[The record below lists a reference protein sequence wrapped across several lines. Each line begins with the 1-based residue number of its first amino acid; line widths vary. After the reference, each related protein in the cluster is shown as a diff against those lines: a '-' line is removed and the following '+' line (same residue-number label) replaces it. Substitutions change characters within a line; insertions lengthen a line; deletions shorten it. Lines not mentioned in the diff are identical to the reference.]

1 MQLTRRALIAG
12 LALLLSCGSAMAQ
25 YPEKPVRLVVPFPPG
40 GPTDVFARVL
50 SIGLAEQL
58 GQQVVIDNKAGA
70 GGTVGT
76 DLVAKAKPDGYTLLF
91 GTAATHG
98 INVSLYETLPYDPL
112 KDFEL
117 IALAGLVPMVLLV
130 PPDQPRVLKELI
142 AKLKSEPGKATYASS
157 GNGTTNHLAGELF
170 KSRAGVDAVHV
181 PYRGSGPA
189 LQDLMGG
196 RVTFMFD
203 SFGTSLEQIKAGKL
217 YAVAIMADKRSQA
230 RPDVP
235 TTAEAGLR
243 DFVGGTWNV
252 VAAPEL
258 GLQLK
263 TWCYPI
269 MGCAGYRG
277 YFDLDFLIDTDSG
290 EVYLGELNPRICGA
304 SPMTNHAAFAYAETF
319 ALDATVDVV
328 GLDHDL
334 HLDLGQKIDHVFRAA
349 IQLGMAFLP
358 PEPLRLQHRDAL
370 QANLVQRVLHLIQF
384 ERLNDSLD
392 LFHARQARSGR
403 ASPGVR
409 LPERLLTFSSMNS
422 TISDHLSVP
431 CRPK

>member
-1 MQLTRRALIAG
+1 MQLTRRALTAG
-12 LALLLSCGSAMAQ
+12 LALLLSCGSALAQ
-25 YPEKPVRLVVPFPPG
+25 YPDKPLRLVVPFPPG

-50 SIGLAEQL
+50 SAGLAEQL
-58 GQQVVIDNKAGA
+58 GQQILIDNKAGA

-117 IALAGLVPMVLLV
+117 IALTGLVPMVLLV
-130 PPDQPRVLKELI
+130 PPDQPRTLKELV
-142 AKLKSEPGKATYASS
+142 AKLKAEPGKATYASS

-196 RVTFMFD
+196 RLTFMFD

-235 TTAEAGLR
+235 TTAEAGLA

-252 VAAPEL
+252 VAAPAGTPREIVDRLNAAINKALASETVADRLRQL
-258 GLQLK
+258 G
-263 TWCYPI
+263 I
-269 MGCAGYRG
+269 EAV
-277 YFDLDFLIDTDSG
+277 TDSTPASTRAFVAAEIAKWR
-290 EVYLGELNPRICGA
+290 EVVR
-304 SPMTNHAAFAYAETF
+304 
-319 ALDATVDVV
+319 ATGMKVD
-328 GLDHDL
+328 
-334 HLDLGQKIDHVFRAA
+334 
-349 IQLGMAFLP
+349 
-358 PEPLRLQHRDAL
+358 
-370 QANLVQRVLHLIQF
+370 
-384 ERLNDSLD
+384 
-392 LFHARQARSGR
+392 
-403 ASPGVR
+403 
-409 LPERLLTFSSMNS
+409 
-422 TISDHLSVP
+422 
-431 CRPK
+431 